1 MTVVSEI
8 GLRAGRA
15 ARTLLTPSTPFA
27 HPQVLSRSFTLLRGV
42 IFGVSAGQR
51 RFLLAGSIPGSS
63 TE

>member
-1 MTVVSEI
+1 
-8 GLRAGRA
+8 
-15 ARTLLTPSTPFA
+15 LTPSTPFA